1 MTCVDIHM
9 LAGRT
14 TGRGSCVIDGA
25 VAAVEVPG
33 LDAPHAIPTAA
44 VPEWLAELLGVGP
57 RPRVHAPGVLIA
69 HAAML
74 DRVLNI
80 AEPDAG
86 AIAELIAP
94 DRVSSRWLE
103 LLTAISANLL
113 ARWRVEIRAPGATT
127 AAETLEVLDC
137 AAAGLWML
145 QPGPTE
151 EVTAGE
157 EVVCLAPTTSTAVWT
172 WLSRLATAG

>member
-1 MTCVDIHM
+1 VTCVDIHV
-9 LAGRT
+9 LAGRN
-14 TGRGSCVIDGA
+14 TGRGRCVIDGPL
-25 VAAVEVPG
+25 AAVELPG

-44 VPEWLAELLGVGP
+44 VPEWLAGLLGVGP

-74 DRVLNI
+74 DSVLNL

-86 AIAELIAP
+86 AIAAMIAP

-103 LLTAISANLL
+103 LLVAISVNLL

-137 AAAGLWML
+137 SAAGLWML
-145 QPGPTE
+145 QPGPAE
-151 EVTAGE
+151 DVTGDE
-157 EVVCLAPTTSTAVWT
+157 EVVCLAPTTSTAVWA
-172 WLSRLATAG
+172 WLSRLAAAG